1 MNWNYYNFWKCVS
14 RLTIVVTIV
23 FLIVCCGTK
32 KTMVK
37 QTYLKDELND
47 KKFDSLFVSNMS
59 HSFEKWLHY
68 MKQENVR
75 KIKDSSYVKDSTA
88 TRFDAQGN
96 KIGEDRFHYESH
108 ERTDKD
114 IQRLLD
120 SISHYEALKDSIDIY
135 RLKIDSLSNIKI
147 SNDSSFKVVKEPLTK
162 LQKAFMQIGQISCL
176 CIVVLIIYLLYIAKR
191 KRY

>member
-14 RLTIVVTIV
+14 RLTMVVTIV
-23 FLIVCCGTK
+23 FLVVCCGTK

-47 KKFDSLFVSNMS
+47 KKFDSLFTSNMS

-88 TRFDAQGN
+88 TRFDSKGN

-114 IQRLLD
+114 VQRLLD

-135 RLKIDSLSNIKI
+135 RLKIDSLSNIKV

-162 LQKAFMQIGQISCL
+162 LQKAFMQIGQISSL
-176 CIVVLIIYLLYIAKR
+176 CIVVLITYLLYIVKR
-191 KRY
+191 KCF